1 MRNPPPAVVSSWPK
15 PNYVNPERQGP
26 SSIIVGAIFLSISFL
41 VVGLRMFVRLHMKKT
56 AGWDDW
62 LMLVNLPL
70 LACHTSVLIVGT
82 YFGWGYHIWDNK
94 PQWIRGSRVTTWVS
108 QLCSVL
114 IMTFV
119 KLSILA
125 SYLRISKTAKSL
137 RYATWVMIGVITAWG
152 VAFAFSLFFACV
164 PLRHYWDHFSD
175 HHCSNEAGRIMT
187 TSISNLVSD
196 VLVLALPIPTFCKMH
211 LPIREKVI
219 LIILMNL
226 ILMYEYLHYEY
237 LHYPVLAFFFACAAS
252 IVRAYYTYVVVA
264 RTYDVT
270 WIGYKVWLWSSLEG
284 NLLVICASVPTL
296 RPFARKYFPRLG
308 FKSVDGTSQENSAAQ
323 APALQRS
330 PSQSRHSSE
339 KDEESSL
346 EDLAQQYLR
355 TTVE

>member
-226 ILMYEYLHYEY
+226 ILI
-237 LHYPVLAFFFACAAS
+237 ACAAS